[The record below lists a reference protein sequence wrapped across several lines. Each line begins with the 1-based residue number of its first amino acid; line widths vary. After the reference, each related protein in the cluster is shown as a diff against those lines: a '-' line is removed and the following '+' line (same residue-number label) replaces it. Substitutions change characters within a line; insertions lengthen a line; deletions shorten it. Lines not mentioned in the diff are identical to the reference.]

1 VRKIQKE
8 RWCNSLKKIV
18 IIALSLILWLGIMA
32 GAATAQGPGLGH
44 EFGTG
49 LGLIGPISE
58 TEQPSFSPNRSFLRN
73 RVKGTCWKDPAITFS
88 EEQTRELEGL
98 QHAYL
103 AEAKPLWSEL
113 RNLQLEL
120 RFAVS
125 DPRVQPQA
133 LLDKQRKF
141 STTQAKF
148 ESLYFSHL
156 IKVRAIF
163 TKEQL
168 ERFPSDCPLKMGPA
182 YGIRKGMGK
191 GAQNGIY

>member
-1 VRKIQKE
+1 M
-8 RWCNSLKKIV
+8 KKIV
-18 IIALSLILWLGIMA
+18 IMGLSLILWLGLLA
-32 GAATAQGPGLGH
+32 GAVIAQEPGFGRG
-44 EFGTG
+44 FGTG

-113 RNLQLEL
+113 RNFQLEL

-125 DPRVQPQA
+125 DPRVQPQV

-141 STTQAKF
+141 SSLQAQF
-148 ESLYFSHL
+148 ENLLFSYQV
-156 IKVRAIF
+156 KARAIF

-182 YGIRKGMGK
+182 YGMRKGMGK
-191 GAQNGIY
+191 RAQKGIY

>member
-1 VRKIQKE
+1 M
-8 RWCNSLKKIV
+8 KKIV
-18 IIALSLILWLGIMA
+18 IMGLSLILWLGLMA
-32 GAATAQGPGLGH
+32 CAATAQGPG
-44 EFGTG
+44 FGTG

-98 QHAYL
+98 QRAYL
-103 AEAKPLWSEL
+103 EEVKSLWSEL
-113 RNLQLEL
+113 RDLRLEL

-125 DPRVQPQA
+125 DPQVQPQA

-141 STTQAKF
+141 SSLQAQF
-148 ESLYFSHL
+148 ENLLFSYQV
-156 IKVRAIF
+156 KARAIF

-191 GAQNGIY
+191 GAQKGIY

>member
-1 VRKIQKE
+1 
-8 RWCNSLKKIV
+8 LKKI
-18 IIALSLILWLGIMA
+18 IIIGLGLIFGLGLMA
-32 GAATAQGPGLGH
+32 VAVKAQGPGLGH
-44 EFGTG
+44 EFGMGFG
-49 LGLIGPISE
+49 LRGQTSE
-58 TEQPSFSPNRSFLRN
+58 TEQPSLSPNRSFLRT

-125 DPRVQPQA
+125 DPQVQPQA

-141 STTQAKF
+141 SSLQAQF
-148 ESLYFSHL
+148 ENLLFSYQV
-156 IKVRAIF
+156 KARAIF

-168 ERFPSDCPLKMGPA
+168 ERFPSDCPLKMGPS
-182 YGIRKGMGK
+182 YGIRRGMGK
-191 GAQNGIY
+191 GAQKGIY

>member
-1 VRKIQKE
+1 VRKTQKE
-8 RWCNSLKKIV
+8 RRCNPLKKIV
-18 IIALSLILWLGIMA
+18 IIGLSLILWLGLMA
-32 GAATAQGPGLGH
+32 VAVMAQGPGFSRG
-44 EFGTG
+44 FGMGFG
-49 LGLIGPISE
+49 LRGKISE
-58 TEQPSFSPNRSFLRN
+58 TEQPSSSPDGSFLRN
-73 RVKGTCWKDPAITFS
+73 RVKRTCWKDPAITFS

-103 AEAKPLWSEL
+103 AEAKPLWNEL

-125 DPRVQPQA
+125 DPRVRTEA

-163 TKEQL
+163 TREQL
-168 ERFPSDCPLKMGPA
+168 ERLPSNCPLKMGPA
-182 YGIRKGMGK
+182 YGMRKGMGK
-191 GAQNGIY
+191 EARKGIY